1 MELLD
6 FPEEILVLI
15 LKSAIPPPDPRIS
28 LPRPEFLLTCRTL
41 HRIGLPFLYH
51 TLLIKS
57 PTKAALV
64 HRTLLEQPTLVRH
77 VRHLYSRVTT
87 LSLLLVLRA
96 IGHGKGSLQT
106 LDFSINAPWM
116 SGRPDGSDE
125 DEPLTAVPVRNLAVR
140 HGNVMF
146 LRHSVFEVTGA
157 LAEAIQRWP
166 NLEVVEIEPRILLTS
181 LPLGRPH
188 PVALALS
195 RAPALRLIRTA
206 LPPVWDP
213 SLLVASENPSLQRI
227 VLTASELSPGLGRI
241 SSRYVDMSAASL
253 VAHKD
258 RAPWLVEAQKHPR
271 LMKLIFAT

>member
-1 MELLD
+1 MTWTPTIMELLD

-166 NLEVVEIEPRILLTS
+166 NLVTRSWRSNPAYCSPLCHLGGRIPSPLRCPVRPRCGSYARPFPRCGT
-181 LPLGRPH
+181 PLCS
-188 PVALALS
+188 S
-195 RAPALRLIRTA
+195 RARTPACNA
-206 LPPVWDP
+206 
-213 SLLVASENPSLQRI
+213 
-227 VLTASELSPGLGRI
+227 
-241 SSRYVDMSAASL
+241 
-253 VAHKD
+253 
-258 RAPWLVEAQKHPR
+258 
-271 LMKLIFAT
+271 